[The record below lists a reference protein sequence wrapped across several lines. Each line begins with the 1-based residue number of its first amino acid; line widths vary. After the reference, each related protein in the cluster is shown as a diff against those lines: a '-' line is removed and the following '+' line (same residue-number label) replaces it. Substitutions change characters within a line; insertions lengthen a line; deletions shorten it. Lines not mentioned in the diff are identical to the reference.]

1 MVNDAL
7 IHMLIL
13 YNSQHM
19 FRRIRRRIFTK
30 FNLLDKNI
38 SITSGEIKYN
48 IVIQK
53 TQCYIYVYILGLF
66 VYYLWAPSKILG
78 YQFTR
83 EYRMVLSFVLPFANF
98 FRLEKNEKPS
108 NITGMHAL
116 IDNWIWNSDR
126 QSFMQLKCAVSKR
139 STAHSLKTIC
149 R

>member
-1 MVNDAL
+1 
-7 IHMLIL
+7 MLIL

-19 FRRIRRRIFTK
+19 YRRIRRRILLK
-30 FNLLDKNI
+30 NNLLDWNI
-38 SITSGEIKYN
+38 SITRCEVKYN
-48 IVIQK
+48 IVIQETK
-53 TQCYIYVYILGLF
+53 NVIYISMHFGPVCLLSTS
-66 VYYLWAPSKILG
+66 SKKNIRISIYAWVSYG
-78 YQFTR
+78 FIFCVAICQF
-83 EYRMVLSFVLPFANF
+83 F
-98 FRLEKNEKPS
+98 FRHKKNEKPS

>member
-1 MVNDAL
+1 
-7 IHMLIL
+7 MLIL

-19 FRRIRRRIFTK
+19 FRRIRRRIFSK
-30 FNLLDKNI
+30 FCLLDSNI
-38 SITSGEIKYN
+38 SIARGKYN
-48 IVIQK
+48 IVIQE
-53 TQCYIYVYILGLF
+53 TNQCYIYVYILGLF

-139 STAHSLKTIC
+139 SSAHSLKTIC